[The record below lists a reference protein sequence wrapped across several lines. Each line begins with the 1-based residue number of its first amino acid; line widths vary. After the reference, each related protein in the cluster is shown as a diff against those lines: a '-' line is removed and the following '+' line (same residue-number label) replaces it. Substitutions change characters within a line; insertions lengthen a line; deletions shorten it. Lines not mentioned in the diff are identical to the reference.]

1 MKKSEVRRRAREKI
15 KKKTKST
22 MSKESEEEEEFEE
35 DDNILEERDPIT
47 GLLYTRA
54 ELKKKMCFVDG
65 EGMPSSV
72 FITILLNISLSL
84 V

>member
-15 KKKTKST
+15 KKTKST

-35 DDNILEERDPIT
+35 DESMLEERDPIT

-65 EGMPSSV
+65 EGTPSSL
-72 FITILLNISLSL
+72 FITLLLNISLSL